1 LYVKINFSRI
11 TKNLFRKLDW
21 TDDRTKLTM
30 VAFSPI
36 SNFQVRLP
44 TGKLNLII
52 HIRDQLDCIN
62 ETNLSSVNVVSDTTQ
77 VLDLIK
83 NLQNSSVE
91 MTNNSIAQ
99 LLAGGDQNTFGQI
112 IATISQD
119 IDTINNQSFDKV
131 VSSKS

>member
-131 VSSKS
+131 VSSK